1 MTDVLHV
8 TVPAQKNVKCPIT
21 KHNQDS
27 WTEIYM
33 EKTSKGVVVK
43 SVEHLERLVRP
54 LFTPPPFSDIDIT
67 FWFPDS

>member
-1 MTDVLHV
+1 
-8 TVPAQKNVKCPIT
+8 
-21 KHNQDS
+21 
-27 WTEIYM
+27 M